1 MIDIFRYLMAML
13 VAAIAAVVGFTNATW
28 SVYGQP
34 DTTTT
39 TVTYPTPAT
48 VIIPALP
55 EHTATTVP
63 RQIRCAEHWDSAIRA
78 GWTTERATILLNSIV
93 WAESR
98 CLPDATNGKDHGLA
112 QINYPTW
119 GEQIENEL
127 GLRKDHLYDPTL
139 NLIVALHV
147 ATEAESYGWRWCQP
161 WDASG
166 DHC

>member
-13 VAAIAAVVGFTNATW
+13 VAAIAAVVGFTNATF
-28 SVYGQP
+28 SIYGQP
-34 DTTTT
+34 ENTTTT
-39 TVTYPTPAT
+39 TVTYPTPTT
-48 VIIPALP
+48 VIVR
-55 EHTATTVP
+55 ATTEVETAP
-63 RQIRCAEHWDSAIRA
+63 RQIRCAEHWDAAMRA
-78 GWTTERATILLNSIV
+78 GWSTERATTLLNSIV

-98 CLPDATNGKDHGLA
+98 CQPDATNGNDHGLT
-112 QINYPTW
+112 QINWPTW

-161 WDASG
+161 WNASG
-166 DHC
+166 RHC

>member
-13 VAAIAAVVGFTNATW
+13 VAAIAAVVGFTNATF
-28 SVYGQP
+28 SIYGQP

-39 TVTYPTPAT
+39 TVTYPTPTT
-48 VIIPALP
+48 VIVRATPDV
-55 EHTATTVP
+55 ETAP
-63 RQIRCAEHWDSAIRA
+63 RQIRCVEHWDAAMRA
-78 GWTTERATILLNSIV
+78 GWSTERATTLLDKIV

-98 CLPDATNGKDHGLA
+98 CQPDATNGKDHGLA

-139 NLIVALHV
+139 NLVVALHV

-161 WDASG
+161 WNASG
-166 DHC
+166 RHC

>member
-13 VAAIAAVVGFTNATW
+13 VAAIAAVVGFTNATF
-28 SVYGQP
+28 SIYGQP

-39 TVTYPTPAT
+39 TVTYPTPTT
-48 VIIPALP
+48 VIVRATPDV
-55 EHTATTVP
+55 ETAP
-63 RQIRCAEHWDSAIRA
+63 RQIRCVEHWDAAMRA
-78 GWTTERATILLNSIV
+78 GWSTERATTLLDKIV

-98 CLPDATNGKDHGLA
+98 CQPDATNGKDHGLT
-112 QINYPTW
+112 QINWPTW

-139 NLIVALHV
+139 NLVVALHV

-161 WDASG
+161 WNASG
-166 DHC
+166 RHC

>member
-13 VAAIAAVVGFTNATW
+13 VAAIAAVVGFTNATF
-28 SVYGQP
+28 SIYGQP

-39 TVTYPTPAT
+39 TVTYPTPTT
-48 VIIPALP
+48 VIVRATPDV
-55 EHTATTVP
+55 ETAP
-63 RQIRCAEHWDSAIRA
+63 RQIRCVEHWDAAMRA
-78 GWTTERATILLNSIV
+78 GWSTERATTLLNSIV

-98 CLPDATNGKDHGLA
+98 CQPDATNGKDHGLT
-112 QINYPTW
+112 QINWPTW

-139 NLIVALHV
+139 NLVVALHV